1 MCTYVACVIMHGIRK
16 WSEQQSKHSKE
27 TYTNDWFMHTFALY
41 ILHIYK
47 GEDDQRINI
56 TTKDESYVAE
66 QKKRW
71 ESCTNTMG
79 TQTVR

>member
-1 MCTYVACVIMHGIRK
+1 
-16 WSEQQSKHSKE
+16 
-27 TYTNDWFMHTFALY
+27 MHTFALY

-56 TTKDESYVAE
+56 TTKYENYV
-66 QKKRW
+66 QI
-71 ESCTNTMG
+71 NTMG